1 MGLRVTLIHRGCER
15 GIQLVS
21 LSGSYPGAPQFGN
34 LRGENPVAEDSPLHA
49 HSGIGSRAIGAG
61 TTVHGIG
68 TIFHQPVGQLVS
80 SVSWAPQRGNL
91 RGEDPVA
98 EDHYSMPRGGEGNRG
113 GHLVTHVELGHHT
126 FQVPIMPASQSAPH
140 GIGGTTDHK
149 AGGCLGRMGRGWGWE
164 RERGLGF
171 W

>member
-1 MGLRVTLIHRGCER
+1 MGLRVTFFHRGCER

-21 LSGSYPGAPQFGN
+21 LSGSISGAPQFGN

-98 EDHYSMPRGGEGNRG
+98 EDSLLHAQGRGGEQGRTLGHSRRAWSPHFSGRG
-113 GHLVTHVELGHHT
+113 GWGSGREHR
-126 FQVPIMPASQSAPH
+126 
-140 GIGGTTDHK
+140 GTT
-149 AGGCLGRMGRGWGWE
+149 
-164 RERGLGF
+164 RERH
-171 W
+171 

>member
-1 MGLRVTLIHRGCER
+1 M
-15 GIQLVS
+15 VS

-68 TIFHQPVGQLVS
+68 TILHQPVGQLVS

-98 EDHYSMPRGGEGNRG
+98 EDSLLHAQGRGGEQGRTRG
-113 GHLVTHVELGHHT
+113 HSRRAWSPHFSGPHH
-126 FQVPIMPASQSAPH
+126 ASQSVCSTRDRGHYRPQ
-140 GIGGTTDHK
+140 GGRVFGKDGMGMGVGEGEGVGVLVGNT
-149 AGGCLGRMGRGWGWE
+149 GGPQGRDNRD
-164 RERGLGF
+164 LPS
-171 W
+171 

>member
-1 MGLRVTLIHRGCER
+1 MGLRVTFFHRGCER

-21 LSGSYPGAPQFGN
+21 LSGSNSGAPQFGN

-98 EDHYSMPRGGEGNRG
+98 EDSLLHAQGRGGEQGKTH
-113 GHLVTHVELGHHT
+113 GHSRRAWSPH
-126 FQVPIMPASQSAPH
+126 FFRSQSWRPVSLLH
-140 GIGGTTDHK
+140 TG
-149 AGGCLGRMGRGWGWE
+149 
-164 RERGLGF
+164 
-171 W
+171 